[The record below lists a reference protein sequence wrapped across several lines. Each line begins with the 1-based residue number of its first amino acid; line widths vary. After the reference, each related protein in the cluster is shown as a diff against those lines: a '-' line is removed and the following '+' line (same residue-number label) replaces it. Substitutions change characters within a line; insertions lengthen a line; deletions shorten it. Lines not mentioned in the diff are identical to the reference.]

1 MTTIKEQILNDQ
13 DSEIM
18 QSDDEYVAILDIAIT
33 MDLDG
38 KLNLTET
45 AANIEAV
52 LEYELGEDF
61 EVSIK
66 RVDKN
71 KTGEDNG

>member
-13 DSEIM
+13 GSEIM